1 MLELI
6 KPTHYDFMGK
16 RFIAYGLTTAVALI
30 GLVAIAIHHGPRL
43 SIDFT
48 GGTLLELRFSQPVH
62 VDRLRGALDGMG
74 YGDSEIQEVG
84 QGTGDVMIRARSAEG
99 GKALQFAPIQQG
111 LMKAFPGVRVER
123 LNEELVGPKIGGE
136 LKGKALWAI
145 FWSLG
150 LILLYIGVRYDFK
163 FAVGGVVALFHDLFI
178 VFGMCVLFNKEISLT
193 VLAAFLTLAGY
204 SINDTVVVFDRI
216 REVMKGFR
224 RESIFTIM
232 NTSINQT
239 LSRTIITSLTVFL
252 SILALYLVGGQV
264 IHDFAFAMLIGVV
277 SGTYSSIFVASALVL
292 DWTRLTQQKKPAATA
307 RPTKAAKPARA
318 SSAKAS

>member
-6 KPTHYDFMGK
+6 KPTNYDFMGK
-16 RFIAYGLTTAVALI
+16 RFIAYGLTTLIALV
-30 GLVAIAIHHGPRL
+30 GLVAIIAHHGPRY

-48 GGTLLELRFSQPVH
+48 GGTLIEVRFTPAVPANDLRQQ
-62 VDRLRGALDGMG
+62 LDKIG

-84 QGTGDVMIRARSAEG
+84 TGGDIMIRARASEG
-99 GKALQFAPIQQG
+99 GKALQWEPIQAA
-111 LMKAFPGVRVER
+111 LSKAFPNTKIER

-150 LILLYIGVRYDFK
+150 LILIYVGIRYDFR
-163 FAVGGVVALFHDLFI
+163 FAVGGVIALFHDLFI
-178 VFGMCVLFNKEISLT
+178 VFGLCVLFNKEFSLT

-204 SINDTVVVFDRI
+204 SVNDTVVVFDRI
-216 REVMKGFR
+216 REVMSKGYR
-224 RESIFTIM
+224 REDLASIM

-252 SILALYLVGGQV
+252 SVLALYLVGGQV
-264 IHDFAFAMLIGVV
+264 LHDFAFAMLIGVI
-277 SGTYSSIFVASALVL
+277 SGTYSSIFVASAFVL
-292 DWTRLTQQKKPAATA
+292 DWTRLTGKKSTPAPAAPA
-307 RPTKAAKPARA
+307 KKAAK
-318 SSAKAS
+318 SA

>member
-16 RFIAYGLTTAVALI
+16 RFIAYGMTTIVALI
-30 GLVAIAIHHGPRL
+30 GLVAIIAHHGPRL

-48 GGTLLELRFSQPVH
+48 GGTLIEARFTPPVTANDLRAQ
-62 VDRLRGALDGMG
+62 LDKIG

-84 QGTGDVMIRARSAEG
+84 ATGDIMIRARASEG
-99 GKALQFAPIQQG
+99 GAALKWEPIQQA
-111 LMKAFPGVRVER
+111 LNKAFPNVKIER

-150 LILLYIGVRYDFK
+150 LILIYIGIRYDFR
-163 FAVGGVVALFHDLFI
+163 FAVGGVIALFHDLFI
-178 VFGMCVLFNKEISLT
+178 VFGLCVLFNKEFSLT

-204 SINDTVVVFDRI
+204 SVNDTVVVFDRI
-216 REVMKGFR
+216 REVMKGGYR
-224 RESIFTIM
+224 RESLADIM

-252 SILALYLVGGQV
+252 SVFALYMVGGQV
-264 IHDFAFAMLIGVV
+264 LHDFAFAMLIGVI
-277 SGTYSSIFVASALVL
+277 SGTYSSIFIASAFVL
-292 DWTRLTQQKKPAATA
+292 DWTRLTGNK
-307 RPTKAAKPARA
+307 KAAAPSAAVAKKVANRA
-318 SSAKAS
+318 